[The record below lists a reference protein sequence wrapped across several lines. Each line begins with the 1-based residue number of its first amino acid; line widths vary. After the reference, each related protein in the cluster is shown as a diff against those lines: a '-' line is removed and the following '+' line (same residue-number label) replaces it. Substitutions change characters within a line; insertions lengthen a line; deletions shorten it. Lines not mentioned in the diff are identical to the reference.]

1 MGNKERPVAEA
12 ALTTSVVKGV
22 VKAVLIGNPNTG
34 KTSLLNTLTGMRL
47 HVGNWPGKTVEKKAG
62 RVSFRG
68 REIEIVDLP
77 GTYSI
82 APYSEEEKVS
92 HEYLMTHDPDV
103 IIQTIDV
110 NALERNLL
118 MTMEL
123 LALGKNLI
131 LAFNFNKEAKRR
143 GIQVDIPKLSAK
155 LQLPI
160 IRIEANTGENIE
172 ELLQEILRVA
182 DLKKAGNPQKT
193 PDYILSLKKENQA
206 LFDDELAH
214 ARAIKLIQDK
224 VTPYYKVT
232 RSNRRTDRIDAFVL
246 NKYTA
251 FPLFILVM
259 FLLFKTTFTI
269 STPLIELID
278 HFFALLGEGI
288 SQLGL
293 PTILNSFLIEGIIG
307 GVGSVISFAPLIFIL
322 FIFIALLEDSG
333 YLGRTVILMDRIFHR
348 FGISGR
354 SFIPMILGFGCNVPA
369 IMATRTIKARRERL
383 IAIFTNSFMSC
394 GARLPVYLLF
404 AGIFFP
410 QNPGGIVML
419 LYLAGVLVALIV
431 SSILAKVMK
440 DQEEEAL
447 IMELPPY
454 RMPTAGNVL
463 RNAWFHTKSFLR
475 KAGTIIFGSVLIIW
489 VLASF
494 PLGVDYGSEDSL
506 IGLVGKQITPL
517 FRPLGFGHWTFAVAL
532 IFGVVAKEVI
542 IGTLGTLHGVGS
554 EALASILPGH
564 LSPLGAISFLFFV
577 LLYLPCL
584 ATIAV
589 IRKETNSLKLTLLQ
603 LLVSF
608 SIAWIVSFLVYN
620 IGVRLGF

>member
-1 MGNKERPVAEA
+1 MRKRQVSATETETDVQAEISA
-12 ALTTSVVKGV
+12 A
-22 VKAVLIGNPNTG
+22 LIGNPNTG
-34 KTSLLNTLTGMRL
+34 KTSLLNTLTGMSL
-47 HVGNWPGKTVEKKAG
+47 HVGNWPGKTVEMKEG
-62 RVSFRG
+62 SVSFHG
-68 REIEIVDLP
+68 RKIRIIDLP

-92 HEYLMTHDPDV
+92 HDYLMTHDPDV

-131 LAFNFNKEAKRR
+131 LAFNFNKEAKHR
-143 GIQVDIPKLSAK
+143 GVQVDIPKLSAE
-155 LQLPI
+155 LQVPI
-160 IRIEANTGENIE
+160 VRIEANTGENVT
-172 ELLQEILRVA
+172 ELLEEVLRVA
-182 DLKKAGNPQKT
+182 DMKRAGNPPKA
-193 PDYILSLKKENQA
+193 PDYILSLKKEAQT
-206 LFDDELAH
+206 FFSDELAH

-224 VTPYYKVT
+224 VTPYYKVAEA
-232 RSNRRTDRIDAFVL
+232 NERTDRIDAIVL
-246 NKYTA
+246 HKYAA

-269 STPLIELID
+269 STPLIDLVDRFFTLI
-278 HFFALLGEGI
+278 GEGV
-288 SQLGL
+288 SLLGL
-293 PTILNSFLIEGIIG
+293 PALLNSFLVEGIIG

-322 FIFIALLEDSG
+322 FVFIALLEDSG
-333 YLGRTVILMDRIFHR
+333 YLGRTVILVDRVFHR

-410 QNPGGIVML
+410 KNAGEIVML
-419 LYLAGVLVALIV
+419 LYLTGVVMALVV
-431 SSILAKVMK
+431 SSILAKLMK
-440 DQEEEAL
+440 EQGEEAL

-454 RMPTAGNVL
+454 RIPTAGNVL
-463 RNAWFHTKSFLR
+463 RSAWAHTKSFLR
-475 KAGTIIFGSVLIIW
+475 KTGTIIFGSVLIIW
-489 VLASF
+489 IFASF
-494 PLGVDYGSEDSL
+494 PWGVEYGAESSL
-506 IGLVGKQITPL
+506 IGLLGKRIAPL
-517 FRPLGFGHWTFAVAL
+517 FAPLGFGHWTFSVAL

-542 IGTLGTLHGVGS
+542 IGALGTLYGVGS
-554 EALASILPGH
+554 EALASILPMY
-564 LSPLGAISFLFFV
+564 LTSAGAISFLFFV

-589 IRKETNSLKLTLLQ
+589 IKKETNSLMFTLLQ
-603 LLVSF
+603 LVSSF
-608 SIAWIVSFLVYN
+608 SLAWIVSYLVYN
-620 IGVRLGF
+620 IGMRLGF